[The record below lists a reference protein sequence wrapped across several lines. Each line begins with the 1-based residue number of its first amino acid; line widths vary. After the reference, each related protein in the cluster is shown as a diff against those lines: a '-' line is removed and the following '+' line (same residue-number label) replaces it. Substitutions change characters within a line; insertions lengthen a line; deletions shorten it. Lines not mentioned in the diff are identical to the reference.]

1 MTILI
6 EYGVNTEMNDYILAI
21 GDILYDKDN
30 QNSYRIISL
39 IDDHLILC
47 EMETTKLELQQIKYT
62 IIADLVL
69 SNKIEIKKDQA
80 LVYDIDQL
88 SESVR
93 NRYILKVH
101 IMNDVKI
108 AYGPSYLGLMGK
120 SSKIELQKI
129 LAKYNYPISSFWRMC
144 TTYFQSGMKN
154 YSLINAKSFKSNEVK
169 TYTYKARPGAKSTY
183 NLDNVVKPNEYVIYF
198 EEALNEYKAGREKT
212 LKNAFSRMNILHF
225 TQAEIID
232 GVATRLLLPECQ
244 RPTYK
249 QFYYYAQKHLTKEE
263 KDLIKTSAA
272 EQRNNKRLL
281 ISDSLKDVYGPA
293 DMVEIDA
300 CEADVSLVSELDPD
314 QAIGRPIVYFMID
327 VYSRI
332 ILAVS
337 VAFDNNSILGIT
349 NLFLNLADDKQE
361 YCKKY
366 GIEFNDKRLWPSGV
380 IPKRIRVDRGSEF
393 KSYEFDRICNELGI
407 EKQIVSGASGS
418 LKGVVEQAFHQMH
431 AKQNVHLENHG
442 LIEKRYDSLHHKE
455 ASLTIHDYTRMV
467 INFVLAHNQQHLET
481 YPLTKEM
488 IEKNIAP
495 VPAILWEYGSKK
507 YGMPQPIPVLKQYL
521 YSLMTPIKAKISKRG
536 ISYKGLWYFAPND
549 KRLMSEMYAAG
560 TRRMPFEVRM
570 DMRDVGAI
578 YYIRNS
584 ELIKIPLNVLITGN
598 SDYKGLTMKQYEE
611 YYSAKKKMQAKCRID
626 NEKIDTAVY
635 ANNES
640 IVKSAK
646 KNVHSRTK
654 DIRSSREIDKQ
665 KVSYEGKISTRLENK
680 DETSKNISSD
690 EQKENGVTEYRDYAS
705 FEEALQDFYDNN

>member
-1 MTILI
+1 
-6 EYGVNTEMNDYILAI
+6 MNDYILAI
-21 GDILYDKDN
+21 GDILYDKDS

-101 IMNDVKI
+101 IMNDVKT

-169 TYTYKARPGAKSTY
+169 TYTYKARPGAKYTY
-183 NLDNVVKPNEYVIYF
+183 NLDNDVKPNEYVIYF

-212 LKNAFSRMNILHF
+212 LKKAFSRMNILHF

-244 RPTYK
+244 RPTYR

-366 GIEFNDKRLWPSGV
+366 GIEFNDKRLWPSGI

-393 KSYEFDRICNELGI
+393 KSYEFDRICNEIGI

-507 YGMPQPIPVLKQYL
+507 YGMPQPIPVLEQYL

-560 TRRMPFEVRM
+560 TKRIPFEVRM
-570 DMRDVGAI
+570 DMRDVSAI

-584 ELIKIPLNVLITGN
+584 KLIKIPLNVLITGN

-611 YYSAKKKMQAKCRID
+611 YYSAKKKMQAKGRID

-665 KVSYEGKISTRLENK
+665 KVSYEGKISTRLESEDK
-680 DETSKNISSD
+680 TSKNISAD
-690 EQKENGVTEYRDYAS
+690 DQKENSVTEYRDYAS

>member
-1 MTILI
+1 
-6 EYGVNTEMNDYILAI
+6 MNDYILAI
-21 GDILYDKDN
+21 GDILYDKDS

-101 IMNDVKI
+101 IMNDVKT

-169 TYTYKARPGAKSTY
+169 TYTYKARPGAKYTY
-183 NLDNVVKPNEYVIYF
+183 NLDNDVKPNEYVIYF
-198 EEALNEYKAGREKT
+198 EEALNEYKTGREKT
-212 LKNAFSRMNILHF
+212 LKKAFSRMNILHF

-244 RPTYK
+244 RPTYR

-366 GIEFNDKRLWPSGV
+366 GIEFNDKRLWPSGI

-393 KSYEFDRICNELGI
+393 KSYEFDRICNEIGI

-507 YGMPQPIPVLKQYL
+507 YGMPQPIPVLEQYL

-549 KRLMSEMYAAG
+549 ERLMTEMYAAG

-570 DMRDVGAI
+570 DMRDVSAI

-584 ELIKIPLNVLITGN
+584 KLVKIPLNVLITGN
-598 SDYKGLTMKQYEE
+598 GDYKGLTMKQYEE
-611 YYSAKKKMQAKCRID
+611 YYSAKKKMQAKGRID

-646 KNVHSRTK
+646 KNVHSRTT

-665 KVSYEGKISTRLENK
+665 KVSYDGKISTRLESEDK
-680 DETSKNISSD
+680 TSKNISAD
-690 EQKENGVTEYRDYAS
+690 DQKENSVTEYRDYAS

>member
-1 MTILI
+1 
-6 EYGVNTEMNDYILAI
+6 MNDYILAI
-21 GDILYDKDN
+21 GDILYDKN
-30 QNSYRIISL
+30 SQNSYRIISL

-101 IMNDVKI
+101 IMNDVKT

-183 NLDNVVKPNEYVIYF
+183 NLDNDVKPNEYVIYF

-212 LKNAFSRMNILHF
+212 LKKAFSRMNILHF

-232 GVATRLLLPECQ
+232 GVATRLLLPEYQ
-244 RPTYK
+244 RPTYR

-393 KSYEFDRICNELGI
+393 KSYEFDRICNEIGI

-455 ASLTIHDYTRMV
+455 ASLTIHDYIRMV

-488 IEKNIAP
+488 IEKNVAP

-507 YGMPQPIPVLKQYL
+507 YGMPQPIPVLEQYL

-560 TRRMPFEVRM
+560 TKRMPFEVRM
-570 DMRDVGAI
+570 DMRDVSAI

-584 ELIKIPLNVLITGN
+584 KLVKIPLNVLITGN

-611 YYSAKKKMQAKCRID
+611 YYSAKKKMQAKGRID

-640 IVKSAK
+640 IIKSAK

-665 KVSYEGKISTRLENK
+665 KVSYEGKISTRLESEDK
-680 DETSKNISSD
+680 TSKNISAD
-690 EQKENGVTEYRDYAS
+690 DQKENSVTEYRDYAS

>member
-1 MTILI
+1 MTIWI
-6 EYGVNTEMNDYILAI
+6 KYGVNTAMNDYILAI
-21 GDILYDKDN
+21 GDILYDKDS

-101 IMNDVKI
+101 IMNDVKT

-183 NLDNVVKPNEYVIYF
+183 NLDNDVKPNEYVIYF

-212 LKNAFSRMNILHF
+212 LKKAFSRMNILHF

-232 GVATRLLLPECQ
+232 GVATRLLLPEYQ
-244 RPTYK
+244 RPTYR

-393 KSYEFDRICNELGI
+393 KSYEFDRICNEIGI

-455 ASLTIHDYTRMV
+455 ASLTIHDYIRMV

-488 IEKNIAP
+488 IEKNVAP

-507 YGMPQPIPVLKQYL
+507 YGMPQPIPVLEQYL

-560 TRRMPFEVRM
+560 TKRMPFEVRM
-570 DMRDVGAI
+570 DMRDVSAI

-584 ELIKIPLNVLITGN
+584 KLVKIPLNVLITGN

-611 YYSAKKKMQAKCRID
+611 YYSAKKKMQAKGRID

-640 IVKSAK
+640 IIKSAK

-665 KVSYEGKISTRLENK
+665 KVSYEGKISTRLESEDK
-680 DETSKNISSD
+680 TSKNISAD
-690 EQKENGVTEYRDYAS
+690 DQKENSVTEYRDYAS

>member
-1 MTILI
+1 
-6 EYGVNTEMNDYILAI
+6 MNDYILAI
-21 GDILYDKDN
+21 GDILYDKDS

-101 IMNDVKI
+101 IMNDVKT

-169 TYTYKARPGAKSTY
+169 TYTYKARPGAKYTY
-183 NLDNVVKPNEYVIYF
+183 NLDNDVKPNEYVIYF

-212 LKNAFSRMNILHF
+212 LKKAFSRMNILHF

-244 RPTYK
+244 RPTYR

-366 GIEFNDKRLWPSGV
+366 GIEFNDKRLWPSGI

-393 KSYEFDRICNELGI
+393 KSYEFDRICNEIGI

-507 YGMPQPIPVLKQYL
+507 YGMPQPIPVLEQYL

-560 TRRMPFEVRM
+560 TKRMPFEVRM
-570 DMRDVGAI
+570 DMRDVSAI

-584 ELIKIPLNVLITGN
+584 KLVKIPLNVLITGN

-611 YYSAKKKMQAKCRID
+611 YYSAKKKMQAKGRID
-626 NEKIDTAVY
+626 NEKIETAVY

-665 KVSYEGKISTRLENK
+665 KVSYEGKISTRLESE
-680 DETSKNISSD
+680 DETSKNISAD
-690 EQKENGVTEYRDYAS
+690 DQKENSVTEYRDYAS